1 MAKRLLL
8 TSQASAVSDIV
19 KELLPTS
26 PKKLKVGFIPTAGDP
41 YPSKPWMDQ
50 DRLMLAELGLEVID
64 VDINNKNKEELR
76 NLLKDTDILFVAGG
90 NTFYLLD
97 KVKSSGFDEIAKE
110 LIDKGVLYIG
120 SSAGSMILGSAIETA
135 QWQPADENIVNLK
148 DLTGLGLVNFLISPH
163 FKVKA
168 RENIEEEV
176 SHTKYPTVV
185 LTDQQAVLCIDGKC
199 KIIGEGEKISFNG
212 FKETLQ

>member
-26 PKKLKVGFIPTAGDP
+26 PKKLKVGFIPTAGNP
-41 YPSKPWMDQ
+41 YPDKPWMDD
-50 DRLMLAELGLEVID
+50 DRLMLAELGLEVFD
-64 VDINNKNKEELR
+64 VDIKNKNKEELR
-76 NLLKDTDILFVAGG
+76 NLLKDIDVLFVAGG

-97 KVKSSGFDEIAKE
+97 KVKSSGFGKIAKE

-120 SSAGSMILGSAIETA
+120 SSAGSMILGSTIETA
-135 QWQPADENIVNLK
+135 HWQPADENSVNLK
-148 DLTGLGLVNFLISPH
+148 DLTALGLVNFLISPH
-163 FKVKA
+163 FKEEKRESVEKA
-168 RENIEEEV
+168 ASN
-176 SHTKYPTVV
+176 TKFPTVV

-199 KIIGEGEKISFNG
+199 KIIGEGEKFTFNG
-212 FKETLQ
+212 FKETL